1 MPKTLLSEI
10 RKLSP
15 EIAEKIRQAYFKAA
29 EGLDDLV
36 ALTEQAD
43 LQIALSESRDSSDDD
58 LPLIGEHLIFC
69 HALEV
74 FNTSRMGKVV

>member
-15 EIAEKIRQAYFKAA
+15 EIAEKIRQAYYKAA
-29 EGLDDLV
+29 EGLNDLV

-43 LQIALSESRDSSDDD
+43 LEIALSESRDTSDDD
-58 LPLIGEHLIFC
+58 LPLIGEHLVFC
-69 HALEV
+69 RALEI
-74 FNTSRMGKVV
+74 FNESKLGKVL